1 MKKWVGFIIVVLIA
15 ILFLFY
21 QRDKEKHFI
30 YDSNI
35 ITIYQ
40 DDIKTLFGDI
50 EIVNQEVKT
59 EQFKSMNL
67 TREITYTIWNIEYK
81 TNQGLVKQFQL
92 DNKSDLLSQM
102 NLIIIEALIKDITQS
117 IIPNNIEPIIN
128 FENLDLDIQN
138 INDIPLNLYP
148 INIQL
153 NELPDDLLIV
163 VSPRGDMVDVFKL
176 AKDEMI
182 FKIEEKKLKNVL
194 LLEGT
199 EAYQMDHGVFVIDGE
214 VIHEKISVEDA
225 LDWLESNR

>member
-1 MKKWVGFIIVVLIA
+1 MKKWVGFIIVVLIV

-21 QRDKEKHFI
+21 QSDKENHFI

-59 EQFKSMNL
+59 EQFRSMNL

-81 TNQGLVKQFQL
+81 TNQGIVKQFQL

-102 NLIIIEALIKDITQS
+102 NLIIIETLIKDMTQS

-128 FENLDLDIQN
+128 FENLDMDIQN

-176 AKDEMI
+176 AKDEII
-182 FKIEEKKLKNVL
+182 FKIKEKKLKNVL

-199 EAYQMDHGVFVIDGE
+199 EAYQIDYGVFVIDGDVVYE
-214 VIHEKISVEDA
+214 NISVEDA
-225 LDWLESNR
+225 LDWLE

>member
-1 MKKWVGFIIVVLIA
+1 MKKWVGFIIVVLIV

-21 QRDKEKHFI
+21 QSDKENHFI

-59 EQFKSMNL
+59 EQFRSMNL

-81 TNQGLVKQFQL
+81 TNQGIVKQFQL

-102 NLIIIEALIKDITQS
+102 NLIIIETLIKDMTQS

-128 FENLDLDIQN
+128 FENLDMDIQN

-176 AKDEMI
+176 AKDEII
-182 FKIEEKKLKNVL
+182 FKIKEKKLKNVL

-199 EAYQMDHGVFVIDGE
+199 EAYQIDYGVFVIDGDVVYE
-214 VIHEKISVEDA
+214 NISVEDA

>member
-50 EIVNQEVKT
+50 EIINQEVKT
-59 EQFKSMNL
+59 EQFRSINL

-102 NLIIIEALIKDITQS
+102 NLIIIEALIKNITQS

-148 INIQL
+148 INTQL

-163 VSPRGDMVDVFKL
+163 VSPKEDMVNVFKV

-182 FKIEEKKLKNVL
+182 FKIKEKKLKNVL

-199 EAYQMDHGVFVIDGE
+199 KAFQMDHGVFVIDGE

>member
-21 QRDKEKHFI
+21 QSDKENHFI

-59 EQFKSMNL
+59 EQFRSMNL
-67 TREITYTIWNIEYK
+67 TREIIYTIWNIEYK

-102 NLIIIEALIKDITQS
+102 NLIIIEALIKDMTQS
-117 IIPNNIEPIIN
+117 IIPNNIEPLIN

-148 INIQL
+148 INIHL
-153 NELPDDLLIV
+153 NELPNDLLIV
-163 VSPRGDMVDVFKL
+163 VSPRGDMVNVFKV
-176 AKDEMI
+176 AKDEII
-182 FKIEEKKLKNVL
+182 FRINEKKLKNVL

>member
-21 QRDKEKHFI
+21 QSDKENHFI

-59 EQFKSMNL
+59 EQFRSMNL
-67 TREITYTIWNIEYK
+67 TREIIYTIWNIEYK

-163 VSPRGDMVDVFKL
+163 VSPRGDMVNVFKV

-182 FKIEEKKLKNVL
+182 FKIKEKKLKNVL

-214 VIHEKISVEDA
+214 VIHEKISVEDG

>member
-21 QRDKEKHFI
+21 QSDKENHFI

-59 EQFKSMNL
+59 EQFRSMNL
-67 TREITYTIWNIEYK
+67 TREIIYTIWNIEYK

-102 NLIIIEALIKDITQS
+102 NLIIIEALIKDMTQS

-148 INIQL
+148 INIHL
-153 NELPDDLLIV
+153 NELPNDLLIV
-163 VSPRGDMVDVFKL
+163 VSPRGDMVNVFKV
-176 AKDEMI
+176 AKDEII
-182 FKIEEKKLKNVL
+182 FRINEKKLKNVL

>member
-21 QRDKEKHFI
+21 QSDKENHFI

-102 NLIIIEALIKDITQS
+102 NLIIIEALIKDMTQS
-117 IIPNNIEPIIN
+117 IIPNNIELIIN

-153 NELPDDLLIV
+153 NELPNDLLIV
-163 VSPRGDMVDVFKL
+163 VSPREDMVDVFKV
-176 AKDEMI
+176 AKDEII
-182 FKIEEKKLKNVL
+182 FRINEKKLKNVL